1 MGSLN
6 DFEAEILKMT
16 LSLYSNFA
24 IPRSEVQS
32 IITHMA
38 DFIANTY
45 IPRLEQ
51 EMLSVMQNKCNE
63 SVVDDVKSILKFYK
77 HPFTFVDSEH
87 QRFQLYTQFYR
98 YSTPQEF
105 IIGYTPVEKIDEKA
119 VTEKTEPVYAVH
131 ISLRHT
137 LEIFLSIPSVLDQ
150 LLSYMKKLQ
159 DDEVILSNFIQG
171 ESWRKKSRDHGDR
184 IVVPIHIYQDDVEA
198 GNALGSHAGRN
209 KFGAVYAFIPCLP
222 PHLVSQLNSIFLLTL
237 FYSNDRKIY
246 GNRQIFKKAINDL
259 KDLSNKGI
267 QVTINNEQKTIYFEC
282 GLILGDNLGLNGI
295 LGFVESFSSGHPCR
309 ICSMSI
315 EDIRKST
322 IENKRLLRNTTNYK
336 QDVEKKDISKTGI
349 KEECVF
355 HGLKNFHVT

>member
-77 HPFTFVDSEH
+77 HPLTFVDSEH

-159 DDEVILSNFIQG
+159 DDEVILSNFI
-171 ESWRKKSRDHGDR
+171 R
-184 IVVPIHIYQDDVEA
+184 ILA
-198 GNALGSHAGRN
+198 
-209 KFGAVYAFIPCLP
+209 
-222 PHLVSQLNSIFLLTL
+222 
-237 FYSNDRKIY
+237 
-246 GNRQIFKKAINDL
+246 
-259 KDLSNKGI
+259 
-267 QVTINNEQKTIYFEC
+267 
-282 GLILGDNLGLNGI
+282 
-295 LGFVESFSSGHPCR
+295 
-309 ICSMSI
+309 
-315 EDIRKST
+315 
-322 IENKRLLRNTTNYK
+322 
-336 QDVEKKDISKTGI
+336 
-349 KEECVF
+349 
-355 HGLKNFHVT
+355 